1 MASSSWCVTV
11 TVRPQSGLAAMLG
24 RVVMSVVGPSRHLLR
39 RSDMSGFG
47 VKAEVAGAR
56 SKRRF

>member
-1 MASSSWCVTV
+1 MAAPPNLTSPYV
-11 TVRPQSGLAAMLG
+11 
-24 RVVMSVVGPSRHLLR
+24 SVPGPSRHLVR